1 MIIHRNMI
9 LTKTHYKGKMYAIH
23 KFYEAKFV
31 VLATTATHCQCLMPA
46 NTNHTF
52 FVAEW
57 IPIEMLT
64 LVKPSRPGN
73 SFSCKVEDVL
83 ETASEKLG
91 QLHLK

>member
-1 MIIHRNMI
+1 MIIHPNMI
-9 LTKTHYKGKMYAIH
+9 LTKIHYKGKMYAIH
-23 KFYEAKFV
+23 KFYETKFV

-57 IPIEMLT
+57 IPLEMLT
-64 LVKPSRPGN
+64 LVKPSQSDN
-73 SFSCKVEDVL
+73 FFSCKVEDVL